1 MNGNDV
7 QRNNTKYRNN
17 HYYFEKQHKQ
27 ILSVQGK
34 HMIQSLYTCF
44 CPFEYVA
51 NRRHNDEKR
60 KQIIEEIQ
68 RWNNVDFHRNINTN
82 MNSISPGTYTH
93 YPTVKERTLITRYTS
108 TSMRSDAEKKQSNRH
123 VIVIPMS
130 SLLMWTLVTI
140 ADVKKG

>member
-51 NRRHNDEKR
+51 NRRHDDEKKEIDNRR
-60 KQIIEEIQ
+60 KKKYRDRTTSIFIEILTQ
-68 RWNNVDFHRNINTN
+68 T
-82 MNSISPGTYTH
+82 
-93 YPTVKERTLITRYTS
+93 
-108 TSMRSDAEKKQSNRH
+108 
-123 VIVIPMS
+123 
-130 SLLMWTLVTI
+130 
-140 ADVKKG
+140 